1 MPLIRNIDTDDL
13 RFVKQLDVLNRRSQ
27 FIRELAGVL
36 LPAHDGFESV
46 WSIANRVYDLHC
58 SARAGGSARSSF
70 AKSKITALSA

>member
-1 MPLIRNIDTDDL
+1 MPLIRNIDIDDP
-13 RFVKQLDVLNRRSQ
+13 RFVKQLDALNRRSQ

-58 SARAGGSARSSF
+58 LPQAGRSDSASF
-70 AKSKITALSA
+70 AQSGMTALSA